1 MLVLALL
8 LVVFKDL
15 AGLAFHSFVFFEA
28 DPDQEQEGGDQ
39 DDDDACT
46 DVDILLVRVLLLNG
60 PEGDGL

>member
-15 AGLAFHSFVFFEA
+15 AGLAFHPFVLFEA
-28 DPDQEQEGGDQ
+28 DPDQKQEGGDQ